1 MVRVF
6 DRKNN
11 CIEDFSDINEKLGIS
26 KNQRYI
32 NDFDFPSITANFMDD
47 GTLFISLFDNIDKNH
62 WSFYY
67 DFHQDTIIK
76 SLKRGTDFSNMNFIM
91 RCL

>member
-1 MVRVF
+1 MQSKDGLVFALPYFNSGMYVVRVF
-6 DRKNN
+6 DREKT
-11 CIEDFSDINEKLGIS
+11 CLVDFSDINERLGIS

-32 NDFDFPSITANFMDD
+32 NDFDFPSITANFMEN

-67 DFHQDTIIK
+67 DI
-76 SLKRGTDFSNMNFIM
+76 
-91 RCL
+91 